1 MFLDVCWGFGF
12 HLPEENN
19 VSRKKTKKLSQII
32 KRNFKEHTFF
42 LVTSISFD
50 DFSFDFFMNPAQK
63 EIINAEIIFGLT
75 VKIKLQPENRLLP
88 IHI

>member
-1 MFLDVCWGFGF
+1 MYAGALDFIFL
-12 HLPEENN
+12 
-19 VSRKKTKKLSQII
+19 KKTMFPEKKKKKLSQII

-50 DFSFDFFMNPAQK
+50 DFSFDFFINPAQK